1 MAAAPH
7 ALTKP
12 MLVPLSQDACET
24 FQLWVTP
31 EFVSPQVL
39 GMWNERT

>member
-1 MAAAPH
+1 MAAPPH

-12 MLVPLSQDACET
+12 MLVPLSQDVCEA
-24 FQLWVTP
+24 FQLWEMP
-31 EFVSPQVL
+31 EWVSPQVL